1 MSRLTKI
8 AWTLMAFT
16 LVGLAA
22 CGSGTTTS
30 DSSLAYTQI
39 WKTVEAVQ
47 TKTGIVVSPT
57 PLVTNTPL
65 TSPTSRPTNTPLLS
79 ATPLPGTPSATVFA
93 VNTLSSPTS
102 LQSASCDNMTGVADV
117 TYPDGSVLAAG
128 TIFVKTWRVKNLG
141 PCTWNQDYRLIFGWG
156 GTGTNW
162 DTTPSSHLSALVLPG
177 DTVEISVSLAAPT
190 NPGNYAAAFR
200 LQNAKG
206 YNFGPAQT
214 VVIVVK

>member
-8 AWTLMAFT
+8 VWLIMAFT
-16 LVGLAA
+16 LLGLAA
-22 CGSGTTTS
+22 CGSGTPIS
-30 DSSLAYTQI
+30 DSSLTYTQI
-39 WKTVEAVQ
+39 WKTVEVAQ
-47 TKTGIVVSPT
+47 TQTGMFVSPT

-65 TSPTSRPTNTPLLS
+65 ASSTSRPTNTPLLS
-79 ATPLPGTPSATVFA
+79 ATPMPGTPSATAFT
-93 VNTLSSPTS
+93 VNTLTTPTG
-102 LQSASCDNMTGVADV
+102 LQSASCDNMAGVADV

-162 DTTPSSHLSALVLPG
+162 DSTPSSHLSALVLPG
-177 DTVEISVSLAAPT
+177 DTIEISVSLAAPM
-190 NPGNYAAAFR
+190 NPGNYSAAFR